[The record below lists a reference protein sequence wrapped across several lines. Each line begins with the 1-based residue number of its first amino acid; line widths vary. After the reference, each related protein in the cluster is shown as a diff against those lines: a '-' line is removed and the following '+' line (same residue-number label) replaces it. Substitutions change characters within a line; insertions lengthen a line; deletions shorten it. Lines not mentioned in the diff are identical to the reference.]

1 MYELI
6 IIWNFQVGKTFCA
19 SLIAGSRWA
28 FLCVDCLCLS
38 LREFWPR
45 LNEMHELQSFAPC
58 KAFLFNMFFFFA
70 SLENY
75 FGFRIT
81 KGKGKMDHSVSQRQN
96 KKFWT
101 LPKGQV
107 FFWLCIR
114 IICKWIL
121 CAVFHLNSFT
131 GLNYNPLVFS
141 YK

>member
-1 MYELI
+1 MKLSGWKNILRITLI
-6 IIWNFQVGKTFCA
+6 SQAQGGLFCVLTVFA
-19 SLIAGSRWA
+19 CHWESS
-28 FLCVDCLCLS
+28 D
-38 LREFWPR
+38 PR

-58 KAFLFNMFFFFA
+58 KEFLFNMFFFFS

-81 KGKGKMDHSVSQRQN
+81 KRKGKMDHSVSQRRN

-101 LPKGQV
+101 FPKGQV

>member
-1 MYELI
+1 MKLSGWKNILRITYRRLK
-6 IIWNFQVGKTFCA
+6 VGFSVC
-19 SLIAGSRWA
+19 W
-28 FLCVDCLCLS
+28 LS
-38 LREFWPR
+38 LLVTERVLIRDWMKCTSCNR
-45 LNEMHELQSFAPC
+45 LLLVKNFYLTC
-58 KAFLFNMFFFFA
+58 FFFFS

-81 KGKGKMDHSVSQRQN
+81 KGKGKMDHSVSQRRN

-101 LPKGQV
+101 FPKGQV

-121 CAVFHLNSFT
+121 CAAFHLNSFT

>member
-28 FLCVDCLCLS
+28 FLCVDVFACHWESSDRDWMKCTS
-38 LREFWPR
+38 CNR
-45 LNEMHELQSFAPC
+45 LLLVKPFYLTC
-58 KAFLFNMFFFFA
+58 FFFLA

-131 GLNYNPLVFS
+131 GLNYKPLVFS